1 MGETERLLYFRV
13 VVVFHN
19 LEHKNKN
26 CFTKQSQKLLP
37 AEEGGFCL
45 CEKCV
50 SGQGSLRP
58 KIWMIFFVFQMG
70 VGGVIFDPKI
80 YPQCIFEGKKP
91 KFGSGVCLEKRNKFI
106 RFLRAQASLMG
117 VNV

>member
-26 CFTKQSQKLLP
+26 CFTKQSQKSLP
-37 AEEGGFCL
+37 AEEGRLLPVREMC
-45 CEKCV
+45 KW
-50 SGQGSLRP
+50 SGKPAP
-58 KIWMIFFVFQMG
+58 KNLDDFFVFQMG
-70 VGGVIFDPKI
+70 VGGVIFDPKM

-91 KFGSGVCLEKRNKFI
+91 KFGRGVCLEKRNKFI